1 MKILFLG
8 RKKYAAEMLKWTV
21 EAGQSVVGVV
31 TDSQFSNSVTMR
43 TAKELGIPVLSIEQA
58 GKEFIFNKE
67 YADLVIS
74 YLFWKKIKEPFI
86 STPKCGCINFHPALL
101 PEWKGLAGYN
111 IAILYKLKEWG
122 ASAHYVDKEIDTGK
136 IIRMY
141 KFNFD
146 YRYETAKSLEEKTQK
161 IQCDL
166 YKSVLTDV
174 INGTIDNSKLLP
186 NIGGIYISKKEMLSM
201 MQIDPV
207 KDDIPL
213 KCHAFW
219 FPPYSGATM
228 ELQGK
233 QYTIVDNF
241 ILSQLKESDQTAL

>member
-21 EAGQSVVGVV
+21 DKGQSVVGVV
-31 TDSQFSNSVTMR
+31 TDSQYPDSP
-43 TAKELGIPVLSIEQA
+43 TAKTARELGIPIVTLEQA
-58 GKEFIFNKE
+58 EQAFISDNK

-86 STPKCGCINFHPALL
+86 SMPKLGCINFHPAIL
-101 PEWKGLAGYN
+101 PDWKGLAGYN

-122 ASAHYVDKEIDTGK
+122 ASAHYVDQDIDTGK
-136 IIRMY
+136 IIRVY

-166 YKSVLTDV
+166 YRSVLTDI
-174 INGTIDNSKLLP
+174 INETLLDRELIP
-186 NIGGIYISKKEMLSM
+186 NTGGRYISKKEMFSM
-201 MQIDPV
+201 MQIDPIS
-207 KDDIPL
+207 DDITL

-219 FPPYSGATM
+219 FPPYSGAPV
-228 ELQGK
+228 ELHGK
-233 QYTIVDNF
+233 RYTLVDDF
-241 ILSQLKESDQTAL
+241 ILSQLKEPDQTSL

>member
-21 EAGQSVVGVV
+21 EIGQSVIGVI
-31 TDSQFSNSVTMR
+31 TDSQLPNSTTMR
-43 TAKELGIPVLSIEQA
+43 TAIELGIPVLSLEQA
-58 GKEFIFNKE
+58 KKNFVADNE

-86 STPKCGCINFHPALL
+86 TTPKFGCINFHPALL

-122 ASAHYVDKEIDTGK
+122 ASAHYVDQEIDIGK
-136 IIRMY
+136 IIRVY

-146 YRYETAKSLEEKTQK
+146 YRYETAKSLENKTQK

-166 YKSVLTDV
+166 YKSVLTDI
-174 INGTIDNSKLLP
+174 INRNIDNDKLLP
-186 NIGGIYISKKEMLSM
+186 NIGGTYISKKEMLSM
-201 MQIDPV
+201 MRIDPT
-207 KDDIPL
+207 KDDITL

-219 FPPYSGATM
+219 FPPYSGATI

-233 QYTIVDNF
+233 QYTLVDDF
-241 ILSQLKESDQTAL
+241 ILSQLKEPDQTTL